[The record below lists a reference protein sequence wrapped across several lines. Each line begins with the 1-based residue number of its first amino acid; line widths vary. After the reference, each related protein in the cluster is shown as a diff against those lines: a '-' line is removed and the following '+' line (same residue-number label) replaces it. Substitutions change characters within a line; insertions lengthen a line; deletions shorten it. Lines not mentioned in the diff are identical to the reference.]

1 MIKRNRTPSEYIG
14 YGLYL
19 YFSGLSLRRASQM
32 LSCFI
37 RRYHVTIWNWIQ
49 KYKPQK
55 IKSKRKKVS
64 EYIVDETMLKVGSEY
79 IWLWIAIEPE
89 NKQILAL
96 YVSKERNMFVAEHF
110 LSQMLSIIMEY
121 ILCVSTDGE
130 RTWYPMACRFLK
142 LQHHIHSS
150 LEKSLIE
157 RTIQYVK
164 DRTTESFDDY
174 FPCRLKKCKLKH
186 LRNWLNLFVDYHNN
200 ELKMLK

>member
-1 MIKRNRTPSEYIG
+1 MIKRNKRTPSEYIG

-37 RRYHVTIWNWIQ
+37 RRNHVTIWNWIQ

-64 EYIVDETMLKVGSEY
+64 EYIVDEFMLKVGSEY

-96 YVSKERNMFVAEHF
+96 YISKERNIFVAEHTF
-110 LSQMLSIIMEY
+110 
-121 ILCVSTDGE
+121 CHRCCT
-130 RTWYPMACRFLK
+130 
-142 LQHHIHSS
+142 
-150 LEKSLIE
+150 
-157 RTIQYVK
+157 
-164 DRTTESFDDY
+164 
-174 FPCRLKKCKLKH
+174 
-186 LRNWLNLFVDYHNN
+186 
-200 ELKMLK
+200 

>member
-1 MIKRNRTPSEYIG
+1 MIKRNKTPSEYIG

-37 RRYHVTIWNWIQ
+37 RRNHVTIWNWIQ

-79 IWLWIAIEPE
+79 IWLWWIAIEPE

-96 YVSKERNMFVAEHF
+96 YVSKEREKHVCSRT
-110 LSQMLSIIMEY
+110 LS
-121 ILCVSTDGE
+121 VTDVVHNYGI
-130 RTWYPMACRFLK
+130 YPVFQPM
-142 LQHHIHSS
+142 
-150 LEKSLIE
+150 
-157 RTIQYVK
+157 VK
-164 DRTTESFDDY
+164 EPGTQ
-174 FPCRLKKCKLKH
+174 
-186 LRNWLNLFVDYHNN
+186 WLVGF
-200 ELKMLK
+200 